1 MWRLVLFVWFL
12 TFPLFALC
20 NPAVEKSFRD
30 HRQGR
35 VSSIIIFCFYR
46 HGFVYFPLYFVTWD
60 MQTDVIILGIIS
72 FHRGSR
78 EKYSRI

>member
-30 HRQGR
+30 RRQEDLARNIQEYEVIVPQLVTNTG
-35 VSSIIIFCFYR
+35 SILRNESKDAIGNER
-46 HGFVYFPLYFVTWD
+46 LYIRFRA
-60 MQTDVIILGIIS
+60 
-72 FHRGSR
+72 F
-78 EKYSRI
+78 